1 MAIPTLSESPIS
13 NAIEVTSQG
22 KRARR
27 QFSVIADTPLQA
39 IQLVGS
45 IAGVVNGS
53 VYVDPQGGQPYPEL
67 KCTGFT
73 PTCVSAPSVGGD
85 GLYNVDATYEL
96 GGSPTRI
103 IRRNPEPGG
112 PPVYLWDIGTR
123 TITVF
128 KDRNGNPIVNS
139 KRAPF
144 RNGVPDTVPA
154 VTLEVRWFTEANNVA
169 IFAPFAGATNL
180 DIWQGF
186 APGKVRCNGITPQ
199 PADANGATLYLNT
212 AKFETSEDGF
222 PTTIKDED
230 ENGQLLNGNGVV
242 WDDNYDGSNPPTGAT
257 LTNTGGGV
265 FITYYT
271 GRQKTFADLGI

>member
-45 IAGVVNGS
+45 IAGVTTGS
-53 VYVDPQGGQPYPEL
+53 VYVDPQGGQPYSEL

-123 TITVF
+123 TVSVF
-128 KDRNGNPIVNS
+128 VDREGNKIVNS

-144 RNGVPDTVPA
+144 ANGAPSTVPA
-154 VTLEVRWFTEANNVA
+154 VTL
-169 IFAPFAGATNL
+169 
-180 DIWQGF
+180 
-186 APGKVRCNGITPQ
+186 
-199 PADANGATLYLNT
+199 
-212 AKFETSEDGF
+212 
-222 PTTIKDED
+222 
-230 ENGQLLNGNGVV
+230 
-242 WDDNYDGSNPPTGAT
+242 
-257 LTNTGGGV
+257 
-265 FITYYT
+265 
-271 GRQKTFADLGI
+271 